1 MVHNDYTKGI
11 VILLYCHIFSF
22 VTGLTNAFAKGVKL
36 NGGSVFEDCPV
47 SNINL
52 NSTNA
57 VKSVSVGNHQV
68 ITVFENHRKSL
79 IQHCERSELFLY
91 FEWTK
96 VH

>member
-1 MVHNDYTKGI
+1 MQTAV
-11 VILLYCHIFSF
+11 SF
-22 VTGLTNAFAKGVKL
+22 VVFVGLTNAFAKGVKM

-68 ITVFENHRKSL
+68 
-79 IQHCERSELFLY
+79 
-91 FEWTK
+91 
-96 VH
+96 

>member
-1 MVHNDYTKGI
+1 MLYYCI
-11 VILLYCHIFSF
+11 VTVSF
-22 VTGLTNAFAKGVKL
+22 VVFVGLTNAFAKGVKM

-68 ITVFENHRKSL
+68 
-79 IQHCERSELFLY
+79 
-91 FEWTK
+91 
-96 VH
+96 